1 MSRNQTTTDLL
12 QNLSLCFWISK
23 LNLKLQDFSV
33 QTQLLYLVS
42 HLHVSVTVSSQHQSD
57 PKNIKINNTAAIL
70 VRDLGPYTCY
80 IKYTAY
86 MVCVLERIN

>member
-42 HLHVSVTVSSQHQSD
+42 HLHVSATVSNHHQSD

-86 MVCVLERIN
+86 MVRVLERIN

>member
-42 HLHVSVTVSSQHQSD
+42 HLHASVTDSSHHQSN

-70 VRDLGPYTCY
+70 VRDLGPYRCY

-86 MVCVLERIN
+86 MVRILGRIN